1 MIHFVLDKEAF
12 WYLFRRMENRDT
24 EVQTEQD
31 TRIEGEKERNV
42 CKEDNGT
49 GYPSLLFFLLY
60 ADVIMY
66 LITHFHAIRA
76 K

>member
-1 MIHFVLDKEAF
+1 MKGMIHFVLDKEAF

-49 GYPSLLFFLLY
+49 GYPS
-60 ADVIMY
+60 
-66 LITHFHAIRA
+66 
-76 K
+76 